1 MKKVSLCGSQKID
14 VGKKKSGTILLMG
27 RKKTHYS
34 PTDGTA
40 KSNMFTNIYL
50 SSWLRNQPT
59 VDQEN
64 CYANSVTNFL
74 QNNNLVKCS
83 WGKKVTV
90 KFGKC
95 CTAESGLRDA

>member
-1 MKKVSLCGSQKID
+1 MWLTKDRCR
-14 VGKKKSGTILLMG
+14 KKKSGTILLMG

-40 KSNMFTNIYL
+40 KSNMFKNIYL
-50 SSWLRNQPT
+50 SLRLRNQPT

-64 CYANSVTNFL
+64 CHANSLTDVL

-83 WGKKVTV
+83 WGEKVTV

-95 CTAESGLRDA
+95 CTAESGLRDS

>member
-1 MKKVSLCGSQKID
+1 MKKVSLCSSQD
-14 VGKKKSGTILLMG
+14 RCRKKKSDTILLMG

-34 PTDGTA
+34 PTGGTA
-40 KSNMFTNIYL
+40 KSNMFKNIYL

-64 CYANSVTNFL
+64 CYVNSLTDFF

-83 WGKKVTV
+83 WREKVTV

-95 CTAESGLRDA
+95 STEESGLRDS